1 MSIQSKLSIT
11 FILLLV
17 FGVTAISSYS
27 IVFIRGYLM
36 MQSEDDMGADAR
48 QILLS
53 FQVAANSVEDLE
65 DMLNET
71 GRLSRYDVTL
81 FDRYGNKIATTRQ
94 HELADTLLPNASL
107 TSLDN
112 LLTGGR
118 LELITVNEA
127 QFDRIFMYGLVS
139 TSNGEVFFTQIS
151 RLKSEI
157 FKPIKTIR
165 WIIYSG
171 MFTSIAIILFVSF
184 IFSQYLARPILQL
197 TEASRK
203 IAEGD
208 TAHKIYLNRNDE
220 FGTLADSL
228 NQMAD
233 KLRQENEQ
241 LIQANSKLKQ
251 FYADI
256 THEIRNPLHTISGT
270 LEMLQLEGISDQ
282 DRKKYLQSAMNQS
295 DRLNRLFKDLMMLQR
310 AELDDQFLNLKSF
323 DLSETALRI
332 QDAYEGLLLESEVK
346 LIMEVPKTYVYADK
360 DKIEQ
365 VLENLISNA
374 IKYTPKGSVHLR
386 AKERA
391 NDILVEVIDTGIGIS
406 EEHLPRLFDRF
417 YRTDK
422 ARSRDRGGTGLGLAV
437 VKNILDAHESE
448 ITVESTLNQGTCF
461 RFSLQKGKR

>member
-1 MSIQSKLSIT
+1 
-11 FILLLV
+11 
-17 FGVTAISSYS
+17 
-27 IVFIRGYLM
+27 

-118 LELITVNEA
+118 LDLITVNEA

>member
-53 FQVAANSVEDLE
+53 FQVAANSIADLE
-65 DMLNET
+65 DMLAET
-71 GRLSRYDVTL
+71 GKLSRYDVTL
-81 FDRYGNKIATTRQ
+81 FDQYGTTIATSRIVDT
-94 HELADTLLPNASL
+94 ADTLFPNTPL

-112 LLTGGR
+112 LLAGSR
-118 LELITVNEA
+118 LQLITVNEA

-139 TSNGEVFFTQIS
+139 TADGEVFFTEIS

-197 TEASRK
+197 TEASQK
-203 IAEGD
+203 IADGD

-241 LIQANSKLKQ
+241 LVQANSRLKQ

-270 LEMLQLEGISDQ
+270 LEMLEIEHLPEK
-282 DRKKYLQSAMNQS
+282 DRHKYLKSAINQS

-310 AELDDQFLNLKSF
+310 AELDDHFINLKTF
-323 DLSETALRI
+323 NLSEIAIRI
-332 QDAYEGLLLESEVK
+332 QDAYEGILKESNVK
-346 LIMEVPKTYVYADK
+346 LKVDVPNLKVCADK

-365 VLENLISNA
+365 VIENLISNA
-374 IKYTPKGSVHLR
+374 IKYTPEGTVYLK
-386 AKERA
+386 AKAQVETVL
-391 NDILVEVIDTGIGIS
+391 IEVIDTGIGIS
-406 EEHLPRLFDRF
+406 EDHLPRLFDRF

-437 VKNILDAHESE
+437 VKNILDAHNAK
-448 ITVESTLNQGTCF
+448 ITVESTPNQGTCF
-461 RFSLQKGKR
+461 RFELKVG

>member
-53 FQVAANSVEDLE
+53 FQVAANSIADLE
-65 DMLNET
+65 DMLAET
-71 GRLSRYDVTL
+71 GKLSRYDVTL
-81 FDRYGNKIATTRQ
+81 FDQYGTTIATSRIVDT
-94 HELADTLLPNASL
+94 ADTLFPNTPL

-112 LLTGGR
+112 LLAGSR
-118 LELITVNEA
+118 LQLITVNEA

-139 TSNGEVFFTQIS
+139 TADGEVFFTEIS

-197 TEASRK
+197 TEASQK
-203 IAEGD
+203 IADGD

-241 LIQANSKLKQ
+241 LVQANSRLKQ

-270 LEMLQLEGISDQ
+270 LEMLEIEHLPEK
-282 DRKKYLQSAMNQS
+282 DRHKYLKSAINQS

-310 AELDDQFLNLKSF
+310 AELDDHFINLKTF
-323 DLSETALRI
+323 NLSEIAIRI
-332 QDAYEGLLLESEVK
+332 QDAYEGILKESNVK
-346 LIMEVPKTYVYADK
+346 LKVDVPNLKVCADK

-365 VLENLISNA
+365 VIENLISNA
-374 IKYTPKGSVHLR
+374 IKYTPEGTVYLK
-386 AKERA
+386 AKAQVETVL
-391 NDILVEVIDTGIGIS
+391 IEVIDTGIGIS
-406 EEHLPRLFDRF
+406 EDHLPRLFDRF

-437 VKNILDAHESE
+437 VKNILDAHNAK
-448 ITVESTLNQGTCF
+448 ITVESTPNQGTCF
-461 RFSLQKGKR
+461 CFELKVG

>member
-53 FQVAANSVEDLE
+53 FQVAANSLEDLE
-65 DMLNET
+65 DMLSET
-71 GRLSRYDVTL
+71 GKLSRYDVTL
-81 FDRYGNKIATTRQ
+81 FDQYGTTIATTRPVDI
-94 HELADTLLPNASL
+94 ADTLFPNTPL

-112 LLTGGR
+112 LLAGSR
-118 LELITVNEA
+118 LQLITVNEA

-139 TSNGEVFFTQIS
+139 TADGDVFFTEIS

-197 TEASRK
+197 TEASQK
-203 IAEGD
+203 IADGD
-208 TAHKIYLNRNDE
+208 TTHKIYLNRNDE

-233 KLRQENEQ
+233 RLRQENEQ
-241 LIQANSKLKQ
+241 LVQANSRLKQ

-270 LEMLQLEGISDQ
+270 LEMLEIEHLPEK
-282 DRKKYLQSAMNQS
+282 DRKKYLKSAINQS

-310 AELDDQFLNLKSF
+310 AELDDHFINLKTF
-323 DLSETALRI
+323 NLSEIAIRI
-332 QDAYEGLLLESEVK
+332 QDAYEGILKESNVK
-346 LIMEVPKTYVYADK
+346 LKVDVPHLKVCADK

-365 VLENLISNA
+365 VIENLISNA
-374 IKYTPKGSVHLR
+374 IKYTPEGTVYLK
-386 AKERA
+386 AKAQVETVL
-391 NDILVEVIDTGIGIS
+391 IEVIDTGIGIS
-406 EEHLPRLFDRF
+406 EDHLPRLFDRF

-437 VKNILDAHESE
+437 VKNILDAHNAK
-448 ITVESTLNQGTCF
+448 ITVESTPNQGTCF
-461 RFSLQKGKR
+461 RFELKVG

>member
-1 MSIQSKLSIT
+1 
-11 FILLLV
+11 
-17 FGVTAISSYS
+17 
-27 IVFIRGYLM
+27 